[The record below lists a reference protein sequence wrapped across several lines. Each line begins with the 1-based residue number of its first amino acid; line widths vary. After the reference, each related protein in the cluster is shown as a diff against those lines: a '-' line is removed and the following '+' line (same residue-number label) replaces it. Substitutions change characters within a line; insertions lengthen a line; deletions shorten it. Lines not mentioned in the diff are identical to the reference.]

1 MGNKLCAPLLK
12 KTYRNEEY
20 PWHIRKDSHLL
31 RLWAEIFRVH
41 GDGEYMSWE
50 RISEDVV
57 PINISCI
64 EDTPTTVFQI
74 TAYNRHVEKIFD
86 VKIIQPGTII
96 CPATESF
103 VHWRDGLTKYEWG
116 LNFTTPADAKRFR
129 DCCSNLSQKF
139 SRKATS
145 ASSLRLSPPKR
156 IRGKDRSI
164 SSPNSPVH
172 NHHRRTISSPHELHS
187 DNPLVDNHV
196 IAEKKEKSATIP
208 RSQMEA
214 EEDAQLFKPTGILK
228 PSSTSSVYDNYD
240 NTSGTVQLRKS
251 STNDSRFA
259 VNRKSMPAPASSHV
273 SFVEDRLLN
282 NTRPASAIHFTQKY
296 LEENS
301 ARSASVTFSSDTKT
315 DRRRANQSVEN
326 IQMETAFVGDVS
338 VEDLPKE
345 HTDRVRVLAPKP
357 VKALSPPQRKS
368 SSSSPE
374 WPSPPEPLTP
384 LTPLNPEVN
393 VDFDSDVLRKML
405 QSLPVSPE
413 EVKGVNCSNSQN
425 KLSDNRRA
433 GNNQINEK
441 SRHRNGSSSSSS
453 ESHKINGTGSAFV
466 APETSKS
473 KQTQLVEYELRLRDQ
488 CARQSYTRDSYPD
501 SGIGGMAGDNA
512 TVSEAS
518 IKDQPQGLEIG
529 SSKSGSCGNSSHG
542 SSSSGRHSDLVN
554 QLSEGSDLKQY
565 FSPELSD
572 DDGAESDDSIHTMT
586 EAESKISYKQF
597 GAIRKAGWLV
607 VKNWLVQRKRRL
619 EHAPKRKWKRYWVCL
634 KGTVLLFYDC
644 NEQNSITEESV
655 PRHILVIEG
664 GIAQAVPEHPKR
676 DNIFSLSTAFGDAYL
691 FQALSS
697 TEVENW
703 ICAIHSACASSLARQ
718 HGKDN
723 SLKLIKSE
731 QHKLENNIDVDV
743 KMKKMAELQLTVVT
757 DPRSRQAIIKQI
769 AQWEENLEKLYIEQ
783 YRLRCYI
790 STLQGSELPN
800 PKVLLANASKTTK
813 ATLGKLGVFTVTSF
827 HALVAARRPLIVPN
841 IYGKGSH
848 KGGMLSPR
856 GDGTFKYSTKVTTPA
871 SNLDTSSVY
880 KATDIDG
887 VVAEIYRDVPDG
899 LSDNSMSE
907 DSAIAETL
915 SRISLPN
922 QQTILVNVN
931 KHTIIQD
938 LLESVCGKRQLNIE
952 DHYVR
957 VKLPSAPQGVYTI
970 PEPQE
975 IIRKMKYESIEVC
988 EKNVFQIDLVKSP
1001 NDTEFGFAVEAELA
1015 QSFERDDE
1023 LRLYVS
1029 NVLPSSVAMQ
1039 AGLMVGDEILV
1050 INSKVVSEL
1059 DMVYIENLLH
1069 TSQSLCCTIRSIH
1082 TQKSAPSQKSGEIDN
1097 MMCPP
1102 PPSQSRIS
1110 EDTLGHL
1117 IVPSPADSGSS
1128 SLKSLHSNSQSDVPT
1143 NQIDALLSSADQVT
1157 AICRTDM
1164 DPKLAE
1170 SLQGTK
1176 PLSEAQKLRKV
1187 IMELIDT
1194 ERAYVKDLEFLIDR
1208 YLEPLKEETFMSTDD
1223 VDHLFGNI
1231 HEISQ
1236 FQKQFLQSLEEAM
1249 QLEGD
1254 FLAIEDPKLFRDLEL
1269 RRVLFSLG
1277 GSFLFY
1283 ANHFKVYS
1291 SFCASHT
1298 RSQKILNPVSEINQ
1312 SLKEFLQ
1319 ARNPKQQHSATLE
1332 SYLIKP
1338 IQRILKY
1345 PLLLQQLCN
1354 LTDDDTDEHYHLS
1367 EALKGMEA
1375 VAEHINEMQKIFEEY
1390 GSVFDELSKMFKE
1403 IHPQKKPVDL
1413 SVGELQ
1419 MYGTVE
1425 WCNICDSLGKVKKNL
1440 DLENIVFVFKTGV
1453 VFLCRERIK
1462 RRKSKGNSKISG
1474 SDPVFE
1480 FHERFRTLIPVQE
1493 VQVQGGRV
1501 SDIDRHYWW
1510 DLIHCRS
1517 DKDGRPERVYQ
1528 FCNSSVEAKSDFMK
1542 IIRQTIRESVRKMT
1556 LPPGSQPAKGTYAP
1570 FGGQR
1575 LQKLPSN
1582 IRTLSKLRKGS
1593 AKSTDVDRHSAEFE
1607 EKINVLES
1615 EDSSAFRIR
1624 SRTVG
1629 DLNDMENDEDNNV
1642 YKPGS
1647 SEPQIC
1653 IDTKSSCSSNSSLSS
1668 SSKASGSAAKLT
1680 QASGNPLTFS
1690 SGNLSQLEGSPVWK
1704 PRNESNVMVHKGP
1717 HLCVPSS
1724 AISSSLV
1731 NSAMLNNNLS
1741 NKFPDIKDT
1750 EC

>member
-1 MGNKLCAPLLK
+1 MDS
-12 KTYRNEEY
+12 NEN
-20 PWHIRKDSHLL
+20 
-31 RLWAEIFRVH
+31 F
-41 GDGEYMSWE
+41 
-50 RISEDVV
+50 
-57 PINISCI
+57 INSN
-64 EDTPTTVFQI
+64 F
-74 TAYNRHVEKIFD
+74 K
-86 VKIIQPGTII
+86 
-96 CPATESF
+96 
-103 VHWRDGLTKYEWG
+103 RDG
-116 LNFTTPADAKRFR
+116 
-129 DCCSNLSQKF
+129 F
-139 SRKATS
+139 SR
-145 ASSLRLSPPKR
+145 R
-156 IRGKDRSI
+156 
-164 SSPNSPVH
+164 N
-172 NHHRRTISSPHELHS
+172 
-187 DNPLVDNHV
+187 V
-196 IAEKKEKSATIP
+196 ITKIGCLLLPS
-208 RSQMEA
+208 
-214 EEDAQLFKPTGILK
+214 FK
-228 PSSTSSVYDNYD
+228 
-240 NTSGTVQLRKS
+240 
-251 STNDSRFA
+251 
-259 VNRKSMPAPASSHV
+259 
-273 SFVEDRLLN
+273 
-282 NTRPASAIHFTQKY
+282 
-296 LEENS
+296 
-301 ARSASVTFSSDTKT
+301 
-315 DRRRANQSVEN
+315 
-326 IQMETAFVGDVS
+326 
-338 VEDLPKE
+338 
-345 HTDRVRVLAPKP
+345 
-357 VKALSPPQRKS
+357 
-368 SSSSPE
+368 
-374 WPSPPEPLTP
+374 
-384 LTPLNPEVN
+384 
-393 VDFDSDVLRKML
+393 
-405 QSLPVSPE
+405 
-413 EVKGVNCSNSQN
+413 
-425 KLSDNRRA
+425 
-433 GNNQINEK
+433 
-441 SRHRNGSSSSSS
+441 
-453 ESHKINGTGSAFV
+453 
-466 APETSKS
+466 
-473 KQTQLVEYELRLRDQ
+473 
-488 CARQSYTRDSYPD
+488 
-501 SGIGGMAGDNA
+501 
-512 TVSEAS
+512 
-518 IKDQPQGLEIG
+518 
-529 SSKSGSCGNSSHG
+529 
-542 SSSSGRHSDLVN
+542 
-554 QLSEGSDLKQY
+554 
-565 FSPELSD
+565 
-572 DDGAESDDSIHTMT
+572 
-586 EAESKISYKQF
+586 
-597 GAIRKAGWLV
+597 
-607 VKNWLVQRKRRL
+607 
-619 EHAPKRKWKRYWVCL
+619 
-634 KGTVLLFYDC
+634 
-644 NEQNSITEESV
+644 
-655 PRHILVIEG
+655 
-664 GIAQAVPEHPKR
+664 
-676 DNIFSLSTAFGDAYL
+676 
-691 FQALSS
+691 
-697 TEVENW
+697 
-703 ICAIHSACASSLARQ
+703 
-718 HGKDN
+718 
-723 SLKLIKSE
+723 
-731 QHKLENNIDVDV
+731 
-743 KMKKMAELQLTVVT
+743 
-757 DPRSRQAIIKQI
+757 
-769 AQWEENLEKLYIEQ
+769 
-783 YRLRCYI
+783 
-790 STLQGSELPN
+790 
-800 PKVLLANASKTTK
+800 
-813 ATLGKLGVFTVTSF
+813 
-827 HALVAARRPLIVPN
+827 
-841 IYGKGSH
+841 
-848 KGGMLSPR
+848 
-856 GDGTFKYSTKVTTPA
+856 
-871 SNLDTSSVY
+871 
-880 KATDIDG
+880 
-887 VVAEIYRDVPDG
+887 
-899 LSDNSMSE
+899 
-907 DSAIAETL
+907 
-915 SRISLPN
+915 
-922 QQTILVNVN
+922 TILVNVN

-1254 FLAIEDPKLFRDLEL
+1254 FLAIEDPKLFR
-1269 RRVLFSLG
+1269 RVLFSLG

-1556 LPPGSQPAKGTYAP
+1556 LPPGSQPAKGSYAP

-1750 EC
+1750 EFSLILRKEEKNH